1 MATST
6 SASTTPTNGALQTNI
21 KQALNSVGEGV
32 ADVRSEVGQLATAIG
47 DEVKA
52 RAGTMS
58 KAAQETGS
66 RAMEAA
72 RIQVREHPA
81 ATLGIAAGAGLLLG
95 LLLAGRR

>member
-1 MATST
+1 MATY
-6 SASTTPTNGALQTNI
+6 ASNTPTNSGLETNI

-32 ADVRSEVGQLATAIG
+32 ADVRSEVGQLASAIG
-47 DEVKA
+47 EEVKA
-52 RAGTMS
+52 RAGSVS
-58 KAAQETGS
+58 KAAQVTGN

-72 RIQVREHPA
+72 RMQVREHPA